1 MSNEPEQFYPQS
13 AAEWRTWLQEHHIAQ
28 SSVWV
33 VYYKKQTGIPTLTW
47 SEAVDEALCFGW
59 IDSVKKKLDE
69 QRSIQY
75 FSKRKPTSM
84 WSKINK
90 DKVDVLIANG
100 KMMPAGMA
108 CIDIARQNGT
118 WSMMDEAE
126 TLEMPPD
133 LQAALAAVPGTT
145 DFFVAQSRSR
155 RKSMLQWLLM
165 AKMPATRARRV
176 QEIVLLASQQ
186 RTPSQFG

>member
-1 MSNEPEQFYPQS
+1 MTNEPEIFYPQS
-13 AAEWRTWLQEHHIAQ
+13 AQEWRAWLEVHHATKTA
-28 SSVWV
+28 VWIIF
-33 VYYKKQTGIPTLTW
+33 YKKQTGMPTLTW
-47 SEAVDEALCFGW
+47 SDAVDEALCFGW

-75 FSKRKPTSM
+75 FSRRKPQSM

-108 CIDIARQNGT
+108 CIDTARQNGT
-118 WSMMDEAE
+118 WSMMDAAE
-126 TLEMPPD
+126 TLEIPPD
-133 LQAALAAVPGTT
+133 LQAALLAVPGTT
-145 DFFVAQSRSR
+145 DFFAAQSRSR
-155 RKSMLQWLLM
+155 RKSMLQWLLF
-165 AKMPATRARRV
+165 AQTAATRNRRI

-186 RTPSQFG
+186 RTPPQFG

>member
-1 MSNEPEQFYPQS
+1 MSNEPELFYPQS
-13 AAEWRTWLQEHHIAQ
+13 PTEWRKWLQEHHITQ

-33 VYYKKQTGIPTLTW
+33 VFYKKQTGIPTLTW

-90 DKVDVLIANG
+90 DKVDVLITNG
-100 KMMPAGMA
+100 RMMPAGMA
-108 CIDIARQNGT
+108 CIDLARQNGT

-126 TLEMPPD
+126 TLEIPPD

-165 AKMPATRARRV
+165 AKTPATRTRRV

-186 RTPSQFG
+186 RTPPQFG

>member
-1 MSNEPEQFYPQS
+1 MEPELFYPQS
-13 AAEWRTWLQEHHIAQ
+13 PNEWRTWLQEHHIVK

-33 VYYKKQTGIPTLTW
+33 VYYKKQTGVPTLTW

-90 DKVDVLIANG
+90 DKVDQLIANG

-108 CIDIARQNGT
+108 CIDLARQNGT

-126 TLEMPPD
+126 TLEIPAD

-165 AKMPATRARRV
+165 AKTLATRHRRI
-176 QEIVLLASQQ
+176 QEIVLQASQQ
-186 RTPSQFG
+186 RTPTQFG